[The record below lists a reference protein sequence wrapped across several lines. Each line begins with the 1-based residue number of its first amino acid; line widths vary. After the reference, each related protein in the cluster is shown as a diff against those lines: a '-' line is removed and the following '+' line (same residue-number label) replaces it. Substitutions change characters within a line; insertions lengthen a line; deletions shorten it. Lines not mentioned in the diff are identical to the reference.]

1 MSAQID
7 SLRPAH
13 WRRTTTTLRGASHS
27 PLLPLLLLTALVLG
41 SIGLAAWM
49 GTGIPSPQQ
58 HSVTEAAANTT
69 LPNAS
74 PSGKPLFKATGPVG
88 PSPAPIQV
96 IALTTDIL
104 DKLFVVEDQT
114 VNAGEAVTELIK
126 DEACH
131 ACKRA
136 LAELEL
142 REAELEEAE
151 TALTSASSRL
161 KHPVHLEVALAEA
174 DADLAAIETQLGD
187 IPFEVRHAESQ
198 LAFCKRNYERK
209 SALEGVVAG
218 RAIDE
223 ARNALTEAT
232 VSLEE
237 QRAHGDSL
245 RKEKE
250 ALVAYRDAMRT
261 QLELTTT
268 EGLAEKEARL
278 RVRVAQAR
286 VEQANISLA
295 EAQLRLDRLP

>member
-1 MSAQID
+1 MFGTT
-7 SLRPAH
+7 AH
-13 WRRTTTTLRGASHS
+13 RAAFHRH
-27 PLLPLLLLTALVLG
+27 LLPLLLLTALVLG
-41 SIGLAAWM
+41 SIGLATWM
-49 GTGIPSPQQ
+49 GAGVPSPQQ

-74 PSGKPLFKATGPVG
+74 RSGKPLFRAAGSVA

-104 DKLFVVEDQT
+104 DKLLVVEDQT
-114 VNAGEAVTELIK
+114 VTAGEAVAELIK
-126 DEACH
+126 DDACH

-136 LAELEL
+136 LAELDL

-151 TALTSASSRL
+151 ATLTSASSRL

-174 DADLAAIETQLGD
+174 EADLAAIETQLGN
-187 IPFEVRHAESQ
+187 IPFEVRHAEAQ
-198 LAFCKRNYERK
+198 LAFCKQNCERK

-237 QRAHGDSL
+237 HRAHGDSL
-245 RKEKE
+245 WKEKE

-268 EGLAEKEARL
+268 EGQAEKGARL